1 MSGGGNGSG
10 SGSGNGWAFV
20 SEGRRGPAARA
31 VDERLGDWRE
41 VYRGDEETADL
52 RAQASRCMDC
62 GVPFCHTGTTLP
74 VNSPFAS
81 GCPINNLIPELGPSG
96 ELVVSSTFTG
106 SLPLAGVTEVSSNGG
121 SSAAALLLKHDP
133 AGNLLWSRSFP
144 VLTQSTYGYRAVV
157 APNDDVVLVGEH
169 RETVDM
175 GDKLLTFVGQG
186 DGFVVRMQP

>member
-1 MSGGGNGSG
+1 MSTASRILVTGVYGGAPPFGLMPAQGSLDG
-10 SGSGNGWAFV
+10 FSAELDVSGNQQWSQSYG
-20 SEGRRGPAARA
+20 
-31 VDERLGDWRE
+31 
-41 VYRGDEETADL
+41 
-52 RAQASRCMDC
+52 
-62 GVPFCHTGTTLP
+62 
-74 VNSPFAS
+74 AS
-81 GCPINNLIPELGPSG
+81 GASINNLIPELGPSG